1 MRLLRELGRGGMGV
15 VYQARQ
21 LKLNR
26 VVALKMILDD
36 CRDRPQEYARF
47 LSEAEVIAGLNHPNI
62 VQIYEIGEAEGR
74 PFFSL
79 EFVEGGNLAQR
90 LRGSDPLPPRP
101 AGRLIADL
109 ARGVDAAHRQGVV
122 HRDLKPANVLLAG
135 LPAAPIE
142 ECTPKITD
150 FGLAKRRGE
159 GVKTTAGFI
168 LGTPCYM
175 APEQAAGKPEEVG
188 PASDVYSLGAILY
201 ELLTGQPP
209 FQDDAPLVTLQ
220 RVLSEDPVAPSQ
232 LKRRPQDDLDIICLK
247 CLQKQPARRYS
258 GAAALADDLERFLD
272 GRPIQARPTA
282 AAERLVKWTR
292 RRPAT
297 AVFVGVS
304 LLALL
309 LLLAGAAWH
318 TLQLHDA
325 LAAAD
330 RARID
335 AQTERDALRRA
346 KALVEDRERLV
357 REYVYAVQLRQAQ
370 QLWYHADLTPMR
382 ELLAPYATPGDSDPR
397 EFTWRY
403 LWRLSH
409 SDRRTL
415 EGHTSDVYFVAWS
428 PDGRRLVSAGRE
440 GVLHLWDAATGRDLY
455 TLSGH
460 KQEVNSAAFSPDG
473 AALASVGDDGR
484 IILWDAATGQERRRL
499 QDSGEALQTVAW
511 SPGGRLIAAAGRDRR
526 IHLWDVDSGRQLA
539 PLDGHSDQVESVA
552 FNDDGRAL
560 ASGGRDG
567 GVLIWD
573 VDRMALSQK
582 LDTGRYAVETVA
594 WSRDGRRLAAACGD
608 GRVRL
613 WNADSWTP
621 RPPLNAHL
629 GEAQGVAFS
638 PDGKTLATCGN
649 DHLVGLYDVEK
660 SEPRLLLRGHG
671 DRVWSVAFSPDGRT
685 LASAGRDRVVK
696 LWDPERRQ
704 DSEVIP
710 TESVRVRAMVV
721 SPRGDVV
728 ALGGGGRKRSP
739 AADPRRRT
747 AGRAAAARRI
757 ADRRARLFR
766 RRTPPRDAERRRDRG
781 RLGHEGAPA
790 STSARQDG
798 PDVRVRFPFRRRRR
812 PGVPGRGRIGAALGR
827 GHGKDAALAGGG
839 REALYVPGVFADRK
853 PARRRSE
860 RGRGI
865 SGDPGGLPHRK
876 GTTAVVGP
884 PGACPLLDVFRRR
897 QDVGDRKRRP
907 DGEAVGRAHRTGK
920 NRRPART
927 HRRRPGD
934 RLYAGRPDDRHG
946 RRRSA
951 GVAVGRG
958 DRPGAGPPSGPFGP
972 RVRAR
977 LHTGR
982 RLSPH
987 GVQQSGGR

>member
-1 MRLLRELGRGGMGV
+1 MAGYEVLRELGRGGMGV

-552 FNDDGRAL
+552 FNDDGRA
-560 ASGGRDG
+560 
-567 GVLIWD
+567 W
-573 VDRMALSQK
+573 
-582 LDTGRYAVETVA
+582 
-594 WSRDGRRLAAACGD
+594 RREDATAAC
-608 GRVRL
+608 
-613 WNADSWTP
+613 
-621 RPPLNAHL
+621 
-629 GEAQGVAFS
+629 
-638 PDGKTLATCGN
+638 
-649 DHLVGLYDVEK
+649 
-660 SEPRLLLRGHG
+660 
-671 DRVWSVAFSPDGRT
+671 
-685 LASAGRDRVVK
+685 
-696 LWDPERRQ
+696 
-704 DSEVIP
+704 
-710 TESVRVRAMVV
+710 
-721 SPRGDVV
+721 
-728 ALGGGGRKRSP
+728 
-739 AADPRRRT
+739 
-747 AGRAAAARRI
+747 
-757 ADRRARLFR
+757 
-766 RRTPPRDAERRRDRG
+766 
-781 RLGHEGAPA
+781 
-790 STSARQDG
+790 
-798 PDVRVRFPFRRRRR
+798 
-812 PGVPGRGRIGAALGR
+812 
-827 GHGKDAALAGGG
+827 
-839 REALYVPGVFADRK
+839 
-853 PARRRSE
+853 
-860 RGRGI
+860 
-865 SGDPGGLPHRK
+865 
-876 GTTAVVGP
+876 
-884 PGACPLLDVFRRR
+884 
-897 QDVGDRKRRP
+897 
-907 DGEAVGRAHRTGK
+907 
-920 NRRPART
+920 
-927 HRRRPGD
+927 
-934 RLYAGRPDDRHG
+934 
-946 RRRSA
+946 
-951 GVAVGRG
+951 
-958 DRPGAGPPSGPFGP
+958 
-972 RVRAR
+972 
-977 LHTGR
+977 
-982 RLSPH
+982 
-987 GVQQSGGR
+987 